1 MNLLTTEKTKIRL
14 SNPQIGH
21 ILQINL
27 KKEHSE
33 FKTIIGEVFL
43 EKTPSAKTVVA
54 KNDTLNVSVENKF
67 RILPFEIIAGE
78 NSLDTTHV
86 EHGNRFHLNLEETY
100 WKRLN
105 KTIFMKHYD
114 IYYYNVF

>member
-1 MNLLTTEKTKIRL
+1 MNYFCKIKSL
-14 SNPQIGH
+14 IFH
-21 ILQINL
+21 

-86 EHGNRFHLNLEETY
+86 EHGNRFQVNVKPKISKFLSFFKNLY
-100 WKRLN
+100 
-105 KTIFMKHYD
+105 IACG
-114 IYYYNVF
+114 